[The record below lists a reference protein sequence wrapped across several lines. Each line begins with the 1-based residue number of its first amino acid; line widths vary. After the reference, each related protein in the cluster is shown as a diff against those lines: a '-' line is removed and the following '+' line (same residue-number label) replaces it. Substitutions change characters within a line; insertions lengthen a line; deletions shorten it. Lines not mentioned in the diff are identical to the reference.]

1 MTALRQNP
9 AAGISAVPR
18 RKSALLSVL
27 PVEEVELVCL
37 AAHEPGGP
45 RRCSGD
51 ARHSLERSTSG
62 LAALLERLTEL
73 DAPPADAT
81 PATVMGLPGTV
92 QEAVDVAAEVGHPFI
107 VGGAVRD
114 ALLGR
119 VPHDFDLEVHG
130 SDLDELAGRFAAA
143 GWEVDEVGRQ
153 FGVLKV
159 SRAGQDAID
168 VTVPRRENKI
178 GAGHRGFSVDIGGPM
193 SVADAAARRDFTINA
208 IYYDRQADALV
219 DPFGGAADLDARV
232 LRHVSDAFSEDPL
245 RVLRG
250 VQFAGRFAMTI
261 HPDTAALCRRLR
273 PQFDELAT
281 ERVQLEW
288 AKLYTSANPEMAAA
302 ALHTTGWDDTIPGLK
317 AALAQPQIA
326 AALARLPAV
335 PEQDRVAVGAAVI
348 GSTMSTA
355 DRRTFLDT
363 TVVGKEAAVIAEDL
377 TGAAAADLGTSAAR
391 KHHAYG
397 LAKRGFTFTRY
408 MHFAHALGDPAGA
421 AAARAAVEE
430 GLGDGPEPAWIQG
443 RDVLAAAGG
452 RKPGPWVGELV
463 AAALQRQYRGE
474 FPGRPEALTWLVEA
488 AGTATETNSSR
499 R

>member
-1 MTALRQNP
+1 MCR
-9 AAGISAVPR
+9 
-18 RKSALLSVL
+18 
-27 PVEEVELVCL
+27 

-51 ARHSLERSTSG
+51 ARQNLERSTSG

-73 DAPPADAT
+73 GAPSPSAEPVA
-81 PATVMGLPGTV
+81 VMGVPAAV
-92 QEAVDVAAEVGHPFI
+92 REAVDVAAEVGSPFI

-153 FGVLKV
+153 FGVVKI
-159 SRAGQDAID
+159 SRPGQDAID

-178 GAGHRGFSVDIGGPM
+178 AAGHRGFRVETGGPM

-208 IYYDRQADALV
+208 IYYDPLAGTLV
-219 DPFGGAADLDARV
+219 DSFGGAADLDARV

-273 PQFDELAT
+273 PQFGELAA
-281 ERVQLEW
+281 ERIQLEW
-288 AKLYTSANPEMAAA
+288 AKLYTSARPEMAAA
-302 ALHTTGWDDTIPGLK
+302 ALQATGWDDTIPGLK
-317 AALAQPQIA
+317 SALAQPQIA
-326 AALARLPAV
+326 AALSRLPAV
-335 PEQDRVAVGAAVI
+335 PDQDRVAVGAAVI
-348 GSTMSTA
+348 SSAMPPA
-355 DRRTFLDT
+355 DRRGFLDT

-377 TGAAAADLGTSAAR
+377 TVTAAADLNTRAVR
-391 KHHAYG
+391 KNHAHR
-397 LAKRGFTFTRY
+397 LAKRGFTFARY
-408 MHFAHALGDPAGA
+408 QRFALTLDDPAAA
-421 AAARAAVEE
+421 AAARAALEE

-443 RDVLAAAGG
+443 RDVLAAAAG

-463 AAALQRQYRGE
+463 DAALQRQYRGE
-474 FPGRPEALTWLVEA
+474 FTGRPEALTWLATA
-488 AGTATETNSSR
+488 AAVPVETNSSR